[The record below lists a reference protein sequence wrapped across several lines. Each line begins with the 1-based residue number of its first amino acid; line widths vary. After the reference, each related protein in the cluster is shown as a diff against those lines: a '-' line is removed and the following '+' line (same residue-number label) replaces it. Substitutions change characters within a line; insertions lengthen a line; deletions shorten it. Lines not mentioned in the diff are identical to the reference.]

1 VEASS
6 EVPEH
11 VGKGHR
17 WPALRTVATIF
28 KVLAWLIV
36 GLGGLAVLI
45 ATIAVAVSDDGGIG
59 KGLLTLVF
67 GALGVGFYAL
77 ITFAAAEL
85 IAIGIAIEENT
96 HRTAEELASRAG
108 SASD

>member
-1 VEASS
+1 MEASS
-6 EVPEH
+6 EIPEN
-11 VGKGHR
+11 VGEGQR

-45 ATIAVAVSDDGGIG
+45 GTIAVAVSDDGGIG
-59 KGLLTLVF
+59 EGLLTLVL
-67 GALGVGFYAL
+67 GTLGVGFYAL
-77 ITFAAAEL
+77 ITFAVAEL
-85 IAIGIAIEENT
+85 ITIGIAIEENT

-108 SASD
+108 SESD